1 MSKNNIRVVS
11 LTSDMCNKLKA
22 QAAVA
27 MNGDG
32 TCSLKAMSMSCFAS
46 ELCASNRHSMMNLD
60 YLMSHKY
67 KFVAI
72 TGDDDTFVGCVSAQ
86 SGDDDKTLKVYFPD
100 CKLCTGALTLY
111 NLCVSNSYRGLGIG
125 RKLVESVLNIANRP
139 SSVYLLVSKLNLSE
153 SDENRLKVYTDRI
166 NRLLGTYG
174 KLEFDVIDEC
184 DSCYFLKHR

>member
-11 LTSDMCNKLKA
+11 LTSDTCNKLKA

-60 YLMSHKY
+60 SLMSHKY

-72 TGDDDTFVGCVSAQ
+72 TGDDD
-86 SGDDDKTLKVYFPD
+86 K
-100 CKLCTGALTLY
+100 
-111 NLCVSNSYRGLGIG
+111 
-125 RKLVESVLNIANRP
+125 SVLSGLQAMHRRVDFVQSLCFKFLPRP
-139 SSVYLLVSKLNLSE
+139 G
-153 SDENRLKVYTDRI
+153 DRPKTSGVCTEY
-166 NRLLGTYG
+166 R
-174 KLEFDVIDEC
+174 EQAE
-184 DSCYFLKHR
+184 